1 MKSSKAPFSK
11 LDIIRGAAK
20 SLAAARAKLSAS
32 VAALSAKV
40 DAAHRRHVPVIR
52 THVGMVADSES
63 VLRSALRMAPELFKE
78 PRTITEAGIK
88 CGYQGHDK
96 SLEIPAKKAVS
107 DAIVAAVNKMF
118 TPEQVSTLGLLA
130 TVQLPVADRLL
141 EHCTEKQIGE
151 LVALGA
157 EFTEAG
163 DHIIIKPADAAIDKL
178 VAKLLKAASDAA
190 KEEKAAA

>member
-1 MKSSKAPFSK
+1 MKSIKSTFSK

-32 VAALSAKV
+32 VAALTAKV
-40 DAAHRRHVPVIR
+40 EAANRRHVPVIR
-52 THVGMVADSES
+52 THVGMVADSEA
-63 VLRSALRMAPELFKE
+63 VLRSALLGAPELFKA

-96 SLEIPAKKAVS
+96 SLDIPAKKAVS
-107 DAIVAAVNKMF
+107 DAIVAAVKKMF
-118 TPEQVSTLGLLA
+118 TPDQVATLGVLV
-130 TVQLPVADRLL
+130 TTQEPVAERLL
-141 EHCTEKQIGE
+141 EHCTEKQIEE

-157 EFTEAG
+157 EFTVAG

-190 KEEKAAA
+190 KEEKSAS